1 MIPVKIL
8 IEPVFLQAFKNLF
21 KIIGL
26 CVVPIKV
33 PFINIKVVLTLFKT
47 FELQFSKSIKTSLLS
62 KHFSISS

>member
-8 IEPVFLQAFKNLF
+8 TDPVFLQAFKNLF

-26 CVVPIKV
+26 CVVPTKV

-47 FELQFSKSIKTSLLS
+47 FELQFSKSIKTVLS
-62 KHFSISS
+62 FKHFSISS